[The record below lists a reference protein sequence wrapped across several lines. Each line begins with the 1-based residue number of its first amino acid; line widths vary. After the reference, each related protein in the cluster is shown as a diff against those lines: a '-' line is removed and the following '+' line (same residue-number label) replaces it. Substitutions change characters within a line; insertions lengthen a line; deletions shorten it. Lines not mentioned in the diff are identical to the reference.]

1 MSRARKK
8 SLRRCVQRENELV
21 VEETLRSIVVPETA
35 RTVLL
40 AGGAFVFT
48 LSTGG
53 RWVRWLRSKKVGKQ
67 VRADGP
73 QSHLSKTGTPT
84 MGGIMIVT
92 SAALMTVFFNL
103 VNRWSILL
111 PLSVLVS
118 FAILGGFDDFLSLTG
133 SKSKTFG
140 LTVRLKFVWQF
151 LLALIAAL
159 AIYLP
164 KRYFGLETEGLV
176 QVPFYGGVQ
185 IPFYWYIPIAVFL
198 IVAMSN
204 AVNFTDGLDS
214 LCAWTLVI
222 AFAAYGVISFVA
234 YPRLVY
240 LQAFCFTMVGANA
253 AFLWY
258 NAYPAQ
264 VFMGDTGALAM
275 GAALAVV
282 ALISQ
287 HWLLL
292 PIIGIIFL
300 AETLSVVLQTAYFK
314 WTRRRTGEG
323 KRLFRMAPLHH
334 HFELS
339 GWSETQ
345 TMQRFV
351 LVAMVGAIIGIA
363 LALSTPQSRGLPAQT
378 PAQTGTGVIPR

>member
-1 MSRARKK
+1 M
-8 SLRRCVQRENELV
+8 
-21 VEETLRSIVVPETA
+21 
-35 RTVLL
+35 
-40 AGGAFVFT
+40 FT
-48 LSTGG
+48 LFTG
-53 RWVRWLRSKKVGKQ
+53 RYWLHWLRSKKVGKQ

-73 QSHLSKTGTPT
+73 PTHLVKTGTPT

-92 SAALMTVFFNL
+92 SAALMTVLFNL
-103 VNRWSILL
+103 VGRWSMLL
-111 PLSVLVS
+111 PLSVLIS
-118 FAILGGFDDFLSLTG
+118 FALLGGFDDFLSLTG

-140 LTVRLKFVWQF
+140 LTARLKFVWQF

-176 QVPFYGGVQ
+176 QIPFYGPAA

-198 IVAMSN
+198 IVATSN

-222 AFAAYGVISFVA
+222 AFAAYGIISFVA

-264 VFMGDTGALAM
+264 VFMGDTGSLSM

-292 PIIGIIFL
+292 PVIGIIFV
-300 AETLSVVLQTAYFK
+300 AVGASSPLQTLYFK
-314 WTRRRTGEG
+314 WTRRRYGEG
-323 KRLFRMAPLHH
+323 RRLFRMAPLHH
-334 HFELS
+334 HFEML

-345 TMQRFV
+345 IMQRFV
-351 LVAMVGAIIGIA
+351 LVAMVAAIIGIA
-363 LALSTPQSRGLPAQT
+363 LALSTPQSRGLPQQIT
-378 PAQTGTGVIPR
+378 PSTRTQVVPR